1 MNININNLNHKR
13 IMKQFYNCSINYIIS
28 FMLAFPM
35 IALIVLKYALKVVA
49 KILKAI
55 RTIVQVSIVFI
66 RTSKEELVKALSV
79 RD

>member
-1 MNININNLNHKR
+1 
-13 IMKQFYNCSINYIIS
+13 MKKFYNRSINYIIS
-28 FMLAFPM
+28 LVLAFPM

-66 RTSKEELVKALSV
+66 RTLKEELVKALSV